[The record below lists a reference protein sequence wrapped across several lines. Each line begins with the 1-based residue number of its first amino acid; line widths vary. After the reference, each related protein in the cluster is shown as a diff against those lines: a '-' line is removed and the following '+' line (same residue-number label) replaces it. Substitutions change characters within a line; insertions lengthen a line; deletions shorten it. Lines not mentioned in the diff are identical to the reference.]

1 MQAEYVPPK
10 EDVILENEAST
21 DLYIIV
27 SGEVVNIFLVN
38 CRFEFVIPF
47 IVWSNLLLKFGC
59 RNCEHAWM
67 GTKK

>member
-27 SGEVVNIFLVN
+27 SGEVVNISRSLQ
-38 CRFEFVIPF
+38 
-47 IVWSNLLLKFGC
+47 LLSSSYNRRRG
-59 RNCEHAWM
+59 
-67 GTKK
+67 